1 MDNKLKNNYVRQV
14 SNLKQKINRY
24 EPKIKFNEDSKAK
37 RINVFKTEKQNIN
50 IDYSNYKNIIKKY
63 NKGEIKNIKE
73 VQLAEEKLQNT
84 IATYDSIFNR
94 YNKDYIKY
102 IINSNKDMKILNAKL
117 SGIKDV
123 KNVTELDNKFSQV
136 AKIIN
141 DLTEQMEREN
151 GKIDNF
157 TTYSTDDIY
166 DRLFG
171 SANESPYYEEIVD
184 ELADSK
190 AEFRV
195 SIIKPLRQSGVMSD
209 EMYQVINDLL
219 QL

>member
-14 SNLKQKINRY
+14 SNLKQKINRRDRRIVFD
-24 EPKIKFNEDSKAK
+24 KDKSKK
-37 RINVFKTEKQNIN
+37 VNVSFSKQLSEIN
-50 IDYSNYKNIIKKY
+50 IDYSNYKNAIKKY
-63 NKGEIKNIKE
+63 NKGDIKNIKE
-73 VQLAEEKLQNT
+73 VQLAEEKLQGT
-84 IATYDSIFNR
+84 LATYNSIFDRRNIE
-94 YNKDYIKY
+94 YQKFLLDESEKL
-102 IINSNKDMKILNAKL
+102 LNARL
-117 SGIKDV
+117 SAIKGV
-123 KNVTELDNKFSQV
+123 KNVSELDNKFSQV
-136 AKIIN
+136 ADIIN
-141 DLTEQMEREN
+141 NLTEQMEREN
-151 GKIDNF
+151 GKTDNF

>member
-14 SNLKQKINRY
+14 SNLKQKINSRDRRIVFD
-24 EPKIKFNEDSKAK
+24 KDKSKK
-37 RINVFKTEKQNIN
+37 VNVSFSKQLSEIN
-50 IDYSNYKNIIKKY
+50 IDYSNYKNAIKKY
-63 NKGEIKNIKE
+63 NKGDIKNIKE
-73 VQLAEEKLQNT
+73 VQLAEEKLQGT
-84 IATYDSIFNR
+84 LATYNSIFDRRNIE
-94 YNKDYIKY
+94 YQKLLLDESEKL
-102 IINSNKDMKILNAKL
+102 LNARL
-117 SGIKDV
+117 SGIKGV
-123 KNVTELDNKFSQV
+123 KNVSELDNKFSQV
-136 AKIIN
+136 ADIIN
-141 DLTEQMEREN
+141 NLTEQMEREN
-151 GKIDNF
+151 GKTDNF

-171 SANESPYYEEIVD
+171 SANESPYYEEIAD

>member
-14 SNLKQKINRY
+14 SNLKQKINRRDRRIVFD
-24 EPKIKFNEDSKAK
+24 KDKSKK
-37 RINVFKTEKQNIN
+37 VNVSFSKQLSEIN
-50 IDYSNYKNIIKKY
+50 IDYSNYKNAIKKY
-63 NKGEIKNIKE
+63 NKGDIKNIKE
-73 VQLAEEKLQNT
+73 VQLAEEKLQGT
-84 IATYDSIFNR
+84 LATYNSIFDKRNIE
-94 YNKDYIKY
+94 YQKFLLNESEKL
-102 IINSNKDMKILNAKL
+102 LNARL
-117 SGIKDV
+117 SGIKGV
-123 KNVTELDNKFSQV
+123 KNVSELDNKFSQV
-136 AKIIN
+136 ADIIN
-141 DLTEQMEREN
+141 NLTEQMEREN
-151 GKIDNF
+151 GKTDNF

-171 SANESPYYEEIVD
+171 SANESPYYEEIAD

>member
-1 MDNKLKNNYVRQV
+1 MNDKLKNNYVKQV

-37 RINVFKTEKQNIN
+37 RINVFKTQKQNIN
-50 IDYSNYKNIIKKY
+50 IDYNNYKNIIKKY

-73 VQLAEEKLQNT
+73 VQLAEEKLQGT
-84 IATYDSIFNR
+84 LAIYDSIFNR
-94 YNKDYIKY
+94 YNKDYIKN
-102 IINSNKDMKILNAKL
+102 IIDNSNEMKILNAKL
-117 SGIKDV
+117 SSI
-123 KNVTELDNKFSQV
+123 KNVNNVNELDNKFSQV
-136 AKIIN
+136 ADIIN
-141 DLTEQMEREN
+141 NLTEQMERKD
-151 GKIDNF
+151 GKTDNF
-157 TTYSTDDIY
+157 TTYTTDDIY

-171 SANESPYYEEIVD
+171 NANESPYYEEIAD
-184 ELADSK
+184 KLADSK

-219 QL
+219 NL

>member
-14 SNLKQKINRY
+14 SNLKQKINRRDRRIVFD
-24 EPKIKFNEDSKAK
+24 KDKNKKVNVSFSKQLS
-37 RINVFKTEKQNIN
+37 EIN
-50 IDYSNYKNIIKKY
+50 IDYSNYKNAIKKY
-63 NKGEIKNIKE
+63 NKGDIKNIKE
-73 VQLAEEKLQNT
+73 VQLAEEKLQGT
-84 IATYDSIFNR
+84 LATYNSIFDKRNIE
-94 YNKDYIKY
+94 YQKLLLDESEKL
-102 IINSNKDMKILNAKL
+102 LNARL
-117 SGIKDV
+117 SSIKGV
-123 KNVTELDNKFSQV
+123 KNVSELDNKFSQV
-136 AKIIN
+136 ADIIN
-141 DLTEQMEREN
+141 NLTEQMERKN
-151 GKIDNF
+151 GKTDNF

-171 SANESPYYEEIVD
+171 SANESPYYEEIAD

>member
-14 SNLKQKINRY
+14 SNLKQKINRRDRRIVFD
-24 EPKIKFNEDSKAK
+24 KDKSKK
-37 RINVFKTEKQNIN
+37 VNVSFSKQLSEIN
-50 IDYSNYKNIIKKY
+50 IDYSNYKNAIKKY
-63 NKGEIKNIKE
+63 NKGDIKNIKE
-73 VQLAEEKLQNT
+73 VQLAEEKLQGT
-84 IATYDSIFNR
+84 LATYNSIFDRRNIE
-94 YNKDYIKY
+94 YQKFLLDESEKL
-102 IINSNKDMKILNAKL
+102 LNARI
-117 SGIKDV
+117 SGIKGV
-123 KNVTELDNKFSQV
+123 KNVSELDNKFSQV
-136 AKIIN
+136 ADIIN
-141 DLTEQMEREN
+141 NLTEQMEREN
-151 GKIDNF
+151 GKTDNF

-171 SANESPYYEEIVD
+171 TANESPYYEEIAD

>member
-14 SNLKQKINRY
+14 SNLKQKINRRDRRIVFD
-24 EPKIKFNEDSKAK
+24 KDKSKK
-37 RINVFKTEKQNIN
+37 VNVSFSKQLSEIN
-50 IDYSNYKNIIKKY
+50 IDYSNYKNAIKKY
-63 NKGEIKNIKE
+63 NKGDIKNIKE
-73 VQLAEEKLQNT
+73 VQLAEEKLQGT
-84 IATYDSIFNR
+84 LATYNSIF
-94 YNKDYIKY
+94 DIKNIEY
-102 IINSNKDMKILNAKL
+102 QKLLLDESEKLLNARL
-117 SGIKDV
+117 SSIKNV
-123 KNVTELDNKFSQV
+123 KNVNELNNKFSQV
-136 AKIIN
+136 ADIIN
-141 DLTEQMEREN
+141 NLTEQMERKD
-151 GKIDNF
+151 GKTDNF

-171 SANESPYYEEIVD
+171 SANESPYYEEIAD

>member
-14 SNLKQKINRY
+14 SNLKQKINRRDRRIVFD
-24 EPKIKFNEDSKAK
+24 KDKSKK
-37 RINVFKTEKQNIN
+37 VNVSFSKQLSEIN
-50 IDYSNYKNIIKKY
+50 IDYSNYKNAIKKY
-63 NKGEIKNIKE
+63 NKGDIKNIKE
-73 VQLAEEKLQNT
+73 VQLAEEKLQGT
-84 IATYDSIFNR
+84 LATYNSIFDRRNIE
-94 YNKDYIKY
+94 YQKFLLDESEKL
-102 IINSNKDMKILNAKL
+102 LNARL
-117 SGIKDV
+117 SSIKGV
-123 KNVTELDNKFSQV
+123 KNVSELDNKFSQV
-136 AKIIN
+136 ADIIN
-141 DLTEQMEREN
+141 NLTEQMEREN
-151 GKIDNF
+151 GKTDNF

>member
-1 MDNKLKNNYVRQV
+1 MDNNLKNNYVRQV
-14 SNLKQKINRY
+14 SNLKQKINRRDRRIVFD
-24 EPKIKFNEDSKAK
+24 KDKSKK
-37 RINVFKTEKQNIN
+37 VNVSFSKQLSEIN
-50 IDYSNYKNIIKKY
+50 IDYSNYKNAIKKY
-63 NKGEIKNIKE
+63 NKGDIKNIKE
-73 VQLAEEKLQNT
+73 VQLAEEKLQGT
-84 IATYDSIFNR
+84 LATYNSIFDRRNIE
-94 YNKDYIKY
+94 YQKFLLDESEKL
-102 IINSNKDMKILNAKL
+102 LNARL
-117 SGIKDV
+117 SSIKGV
-123 KNVTELDNKFSQV
+123 KNVSELDNKFSQV
-136 AKIIN
+136 ADIIN
-141 DLTEQMEREN
+141 NLTEQMEREN
-151 GKIDNF
+151 GKTDNF

-171 SANESPYYEEIVD
+171 SANESPYYEEIAD

>member
-14 SNLKQKINRY
+14 INLKQKINRRDRRIIFD
-24 EPKIKFNEDSKAK
+24 KDKSKK
-37 RINVFKTEKQNIN
+37 VNVSFSKQLSEIN
-50 IDYSNYKNIIKKY
+50 IDYSNYKNAIKKY
-63 NKGEIKNIKE
+63 NKGDIKNIKE
-73 VQLAEEKLQNT
+73 VQLAEEKLQGTLAIYN
-84 IATYDSIFNR
+84 SIFDRRNIE
-94 YNKDYIKY
+94 YQKFLLDESEKL
-102 IINSNKDMKILNAKL
+102 LNVRL
-117 SGIKDV
+117 SGIKGV
-123 KNVTELDNKFSQV
+123 KNVSELDNKFSQV
-136 AKIIN
+136 ADIIN
-141 DLTEQMEREN
+141 NLTEQMEREN
-151 GKIDNF
+151 GKTDNF

>member
-14 SNLKQKINRY
+14 SNLKQKINRRDRSIVFD
-24 EPKIKFNEDSKAK
+24 KDKNKKVNVSFSKQLS
-37 RINVFKTEKQNIN
+37 EIN
-50 IDYSNYKNIIKKY
+50 IDYSNYKNTIKKY
-63 NKGEIKNIKE
+63 NKGDIKNIKE
-73 VQLAEEKLQNT
+73 VQLAEEKLQGT
-84 IATYDSIFNR
+84 LATYNSIFDKRNIE
-94 YNKDYIKY
+94 YQKLLLAESEKL
-102 IINSNKDMKILNAKL
+102 LNARL
-117 SGIKDV
+117 SGIKGV
-123 KNVTELDNKFSQV
+123 KNVSELDNKFSQV
-136 AKIIN
+136 ADIIN
-141 DLTEQMEREN
+141 NLTEQMEREN
-151 GKIDNF
+151 GKTDNF

-171 SANESPYYEEIVD
+171 SANESPYYEEIAD

>member
-14 SNLKQKINRY
+14 SNLKRKINSRDRRIVFD
-24 EPKIKFNEDSKAK
+24 KDKSKK
-37 RINVFKTEKQNIN
+37 VNVSFSKQLSEIN
-50 IDYSNYKNIIKKY
+50 IDYSNYKNAIKKY
-63 NKGEIKNIKE
+63 NKGDIKNIKE
-73 VQLAEEKLQNT
+73 VQLAEEKLQGT
-84 IATYDSIFNR
+84 LATYNSIFDRRN
-94 YNKDYIKY
+94 IKY
-102 IINSNKDMKILNAKL
+102 QKFLLDESEKLLNARL
-117 SGIKDV
+117 SGIKGV
-123 KNVTELDNKFSQV
+123 KNVSELDNKFSQV
-136 AKIIN
+136 ADIIN
-141 DLTEQMEREN
+141 NLTEQMEREN
-151 GKIDNF
+151 GKTDNF

-171 SANESPYYEEIVD
+171 SANESPYYEEIAD

>member
-14 SNLKQKINRY
+14 SNLKQKINRRDRRIVFD
-24 EPKIKFNEDSKAK
+24 KDKSKK
-37 RINVFKTEKQNIN
+37 VNVSFSKQLSEIN
-50 IDYSNYKNIIKKY
+50 IDYSNYKNAIKKY
-63 NKGEIKNIKE
+63 NKGDIKNIKE
-73 VQLAEEKLQNT
+73 VQLAEEKLQGT
-84 IATYDSIFNR
+84 LATYNSIFNR
-94 YNKDYIKY
+94 RNIEYQKFLLDESEKL
-102 IINSNKDMKILNAKL
+102 LNVRL
-117 SGIKDV
+117 SGIKGV
-123 KNVTELDNKFSQV
+123 KNVSELDNKFSQV
-136 AKIIN
+136 ADIIN
-141 DLTEQMEREN
+141 NLTEQMEREN
-151 GKIDNF
+151 GKTDNF

>member
-14 SNLKQKINRY
+14 SNLKQKINRRDRRIIFD
-24 EPKIKFNEDSKAK
+24 KDKSKK
-37 RINVFKTEKQNIN
+37 VNVSFSKQLSEIN
-50 IDYSNYKNIIKKY
+50 IDYSNYKNAIKKY
-63 NKGEIKNIKE
+63 NKGDIKNIKE
-73 VQLAEEKLQNT
+73 VQLAEEKLQGT
-84 IATYDSIFNR
+84 LATYNSIFDRRNIE
-94 YNKDYIKY
+94 YQKFLLDESEKL
-102 IINSNKDMKILNAKL
+102 LNARL
-117 SGIKDV
+117 SSIKGV
-123 KNVTELDNKFSQV
+123 KNVSELDNKFSQV
-136 AKIIN
+136 ADIIN
-141 DLTEQMEREN
+141 NLTEQMEREN
-151 GKIDNF
+151 GKTDNF

-171 SANESPYYEEIVD
+171 SANESPYYEEIAD

>member
-14 SNLKQKINRY
+14 SNLKRKINRRDRRIVFD
-24 EPKIKFNEDSKAK
+24 KDKSKK
-37 RINVFKTEKQNIN
+37 VNVSFSKQLSEIN
-50 IDYSNYKNIIKKY
+50 IDYSNYKNAIKKY
-63 NKGEIKNIKE
+63 NKGDIKNIKE
-73 VQLAEEKLQNT
+73 VQLAEEKLQGT
-84 IATYDSIFNR
+84 LATYNSIFDKRNIE
-94 YNKDYIKY
+94 YQKLLLDESEKL
-102 IINSNKDMKILNAKL
+102 LNARL
-117 SGIKDV
+117 SGIKGV
-123 KNVTELDNKFSQV
+123 KNVSELDNKFSQV
-136 AKIIN
+136 ADIIN
-141 DLTEQMEREN
+141 NLTEQMEREN
-151 GKIDNF
+151 GKTDNF

-171 SANESPYYEEIVD
+171 SANESPYYEEIAD

>member
-14 SNLKQKINRY
+14 SNLKQKINRRDRRIVFD
-24 EPKIKFNEDSKAK
+24 KDKSKK
-37 RINVFKTEKQNIN
+37 VNVSFSKQLSEIN
-50 IDYSNYKNIIKKY
+50 IDYSNYKNAIKKY
-63 NKGEIKNIKE
+63 NKGDIKNIKE
-73 VQLAEEKLQNT
+73 VQLAEEKLQGT
-84 IATYDSIFNR
+84 LATYNSIFDRRNIE
-94 YNKDYIKY
+94 YQKFLLDESEK
-102 IINSNKDMKILNAKL
+102 LFNARL
-117 SGIKDV
+117 SGIKGV
-123 KNVTELDNKFSQV
+123 KNVSELDNKFSQV
-136 AKIIN
+136 ADIIN
-141 DLTEQMEREN
+141 NLTEQMEREN
-151 GKIDNF
+151 GKTDNF

>member
-14 SNLKQKINRY
+14 SNLKQKINRRDRRIVFD
-24 EPKIKFNEDSKAK
+24 KDKSKK
-37 RINVFKTEKQNIN
+37 VNVSFSKQLSEIN
-50 IDYSNYKNIIKKY
+50 IDYSNYKNAIKKY
-63 NKGEIKNIKE
+63 NKGDIKNIKE
-73 VQLAEEKLQNT
+73 VQLAEEKLQGT
-84 IATYDSIFNR
+84 LATYNSIFDKRNIE
-94 YNKDYIKY
+94 YQKLLLDESEK
-102 IINSNKDMKILNAKL
+102 LFNARL
-117 SGIKDV
+117 SGIKGV
-123 KNVTELDNKFSQV
+123 KNVIELDNKFSQV
-136 AKIIN
+136 ADIIN
-141 DLTEQMEREN
+141 NLTEQMEREN
-151 GKIDNF
+151 GKTDNF

-166 DRLFG
+166 YRLFG

>member
-14 SNLKQKINRY
+14 SNLKQKINRRDRRIVFD
-24 EPKIKFNEDSKAK
+24 KDKNKKVNVSLSKQLS
-37 RINVFKTEKQNIN
+37 EIN
-50 IDYSNYKNIIKKY
+50 IDYSNYKNAIKKY
-63 NKGEIKNIKE
+63 NKGDIKNIKE
-73 VQLAEEKLQNT
+73 VQLAEEKLQGTLAIYN
-84 IATYDSIFNR
+84 SIFDRRNIE
-94 YNKDYIKY
+94 YQKFLLDESEKL
-102 IINSNKDMKILNAKL
+102 LNARL
-117 SGIKDV
+117 SSIKGV
-123 KNVTELDNKFSQV
+123 KNVSELDNKFSQV
-136 AKIIN
+136 ADIIN
-141 DLTEQMEREN
+141 NLTEQMEREN
-151 GKIDNF
+151 GKTDNF
-157 TTYSTDDIY
+157 TTYSTNDIY

-184 ELADSK
+184 ELADNK

>member
-14 SNLKQKINRY
+14 SNLKQKINRRDRRIVFD
-24 EPKIKFNEDSKAK
+24 KDKSKK
-37 RINVFKTEKQNIN
+37 VNVSFSKQLSEIN
-50 IDYSNYKNIIKKY
+50 IDYSNYKNAIKKY
-63 NKGEIKNIKE
+63 NKGDIKNIKE
-73 VQLAEEKLQNT
+73 VQLAEEKLQGT
-84 IATYDSIFNR
+84 LATYNSIFDRRNIE
-94 YNKDYIKY
+94 YQKFLLDE
-102 IINSNKDMKILNAKL
+102 SEKILNARL

-123 KNVTELDNKFSQV
+123 KNVSELDNKFSQV
-136 AKIIN
+136 ADIIN
-141 DLTEQMEREN
+141 NLTEQMEREN
-151 GKIDNF
+151 GKTDNF
-157 TTYSTDDIY
+157 TTYSADDIY

-171 SANESPYYEEIVD
+171 SANESPYYEEIAD

>member
-14 SNLKQKINRY
+14 SNLKRKINRRDRRIVFD
-24 EPKIKFNEDSKAK
+24 KDKSKK
-37 RINVFKTEKQNIN
+37 VNVSFSKQLSEIN
-50 IDYSNYKNIIKKY
+50 IDYSNYKNAIKKY
-63 NKGEIKNIKE
+63 NKGDIKNIKE
-73 VQLAEEKLQNT
+73 VQLAEEKLQST
-84 IATYDSIFNR
+84 LATYNSIFDRRNIE
-94 YNKDYIKY
+94 YQKFLLDESEKL
-102 IINSNKDMKILNAKL
+102 LNARL
-117 SGIKDV
+117 SGIKGV
-123 KNVTELDNKFSQV
+123 KNVSELDNKFSQV
-136 AKIIN
+136 ADIIN
-141 DLTEQMEREN
+141 NLTEQMEREN
-151 GKIDNF
+151 GKTDNF

-171 SANESPYYEEIVD
+171 SANESQYYEEIVD
-184 ELADSK
+184 EFADSK

>member
-1 MDNKLKNNYVRQV
+1 MNDKLKNNYVRQV
-14 SNLKQKINRY
+14 SNLKQKINRRDRRIVFD
-24 EPKIKFNEDSKAK
+24 KDKSKK
-37 RINVFKTEKQNIN
+37 INVSFSKQLSEIN
-50 IDYSNYKNIIKKY
+50 IDYSNYKNAIKKY
-63 NKGEIKNIKE
+63 NKGDIKNIKE
-73 VQLAEEKLQNT
+73 VQLAEEKLQGT
-84 IATYDSIFNR
+84 LATYNSIFDKRNIE
-94 YNKDYIKY
+94 YQKLLLDESEKL
-102 IINSNKDMKILNAKL
+102 LNARL
-117 SGIKDV
+117 SSIKGIK
-123 KNVTELDNKFSQV
+123 NVSELDNKFSQV
-136 AKIIN
+136 ADIIN
-141 DLTEQMEREN
+141 NLTEQMEREN
-151 GKIDNF
+151 GKTDNF

-171 SANESPYYEEIVD
+171 SANESPYYEEIAD

>member
-14 SNLKQKINRY
+14 SNLKQKINRRDRRIVFD
-24 EPKIKFNEDSKAK
+24 KDKSKK
-37 RINVFKTEKQNIN
+37 VNVSFSKQLSEIN
-50 IDYSNYKNIIKKY
+50 IDYSNYKNAIEKY
-63 NKGEIKNIKE
+63 NKGDIKNIKE
-73 VQLAEEKLQNT
+73 VQLAEEKLQGT
-84 IATYDSIFNR
+84 LATYNSIFDRRNIE
-94 YNKDYIKY
+94 YQKFLLDESEKL
-102 IINSNKDMKILNAKL
+102 LNARL
-117 SGIKDV
+117 SGIKGV
-123 KNVTELDNKFSQV
+123 KNVSELDNKFSQV
-136 AKIIN
+136 ADIIN
-141 DLTEQMEREN
+141 NLTEQMEREN
-151 GKIDNF
+151 GKTDNF

-171 SANESPYYEEIVD
+171 SANESPYYEEIAD

>member
-14 SNLKQKINRY
+14 SNLKQKINRRDRRVVFD
-24 EPKIKFNEDSKAK
+24 KDKSKK
-37 RINVFKTEKQNIN
+37 VNVSFSKQLSEIN
-50 IDYSNYKNIIKKY
+50 IDYSNYKNAIKKY
-63 NKGEIKNIKE
+63 NKGDIKNIKE
-73 VQLAEEKLQNT
+73 VQLAEEKLQGT
-84 IATYDSIFNR
+84 LATYNSIFDKKNIE
-94 YNKDYIKY
+94 YQKLLLDESEKL
-102 IINSNKDMKILNAKL
+102 LNARL
-117 SGIKDV
+117 SGIKGV
-123 KNVTELDNKFSQV
+123 KNVSELDNKFSQV
-136 AKIIN
+136 ADIIN
-141 DLTEQMEREN
+141 NLTEQMEREN
-151 GKIDNF
+151 GKTDNF

-171 SANESPYYEEIVD
+171 SANESPYYEEIAD

>member
-14 SNLKQKINRY
+14 SNLKQKINRRDRRIVFD
-24 EPKIKFNEDSKAK
+24 KDKSKK
-37 RINVFKTEKQNIN
+37 VNVSFSKQLSEIN
-50 IDYSNYKNIIKKY
+50 IDYSNYKNAIKKY
-63 NKGEIKNIKE
+63 NKGDIKNIKE
-73 VQLAEEKLQNT
+73 VQLAEEKLQGT
-84 IATYDSIFNR
+84 LATYNSIFDKRNIE
-94 YNKDYIKY
+94 YQKLLLDESEKL
-102 IINSNKDMKILNAKL
+102 LNARL
-117 SGIKDV
+117 SGIKGV
-123 KNVTELDNKFSQV
+123 KNVSELDNKFSQV
-136 AKIIN
+136 ADIIN
-141 DLTEQMEREN
+141 NLTEQMEREN
-151 GKIDNF
+151 GKTDNF

-171 SANESPYYEEIVD
+171 SANESPYYEEIAD

>member
-14 SNLKQKINRY
+14 SNLKQKINRRDRRIVFD
-24 EPKIKFNEDSKAK
+24 KDKSKK
-37 RINVFKTEKQNIN
+37 VNVYFSKQLSEIN
-50 IDYSNYKNIIKKY
+50 IDYSNYKNAIKKY
-63 NKGEIKNIKE
+63 NKGDIKNIKE
-73 VQLAEEKLQNT
+73 VQLAEEKLQGT
-84 IATYDSIFNR
+84 LATYNSIFDKRNIEYQKLLLDESEKLLYTR
-94 YNKDYIKY
+94 
-102 IINSNKDMKILNAKL
+102 L
-117 SGIKDV
+117 SGIKGV
-123 KNVTELDNKFSQV
+123 KNVSELDNKFSQV
-136 AKIIN
+136 ADIIN
-141 DLTEQMEREN
+141 NLTEQMEREN
-151 GKIDNF
+151 GKTDNF

-171 SANESPYYEEIVD
+171 SANESPYYEEIAD

>member
-1 MDNKLKNNYVRQV
+1 MSDKLRNNYVKKV
-14 SNLKQKINRY
+14 SNLKQKINRRDRRIVFD
-24 EPKIKFNEDSKAK
+24 KDSNKK
-37 RINVFKTEKQNIN
+37 VNVSFSKQLSEIN
-50 IDYSNYKNIIKKY
+50 IDYNNYKNTIKKY
-63 NKGEIKNIKE
+63 NKGEIENIKE
-73 VQLAEEKLQNT
+73 VKLAEEKLQST
-84 IATYDSIFNR
+84 LMTYNSIFDR
-94 YNKDYIKY
+94 KNKSLQDLILDESEKL
-102 IINSNKDMKILNAKL
+102 LNARL
-117 SGIKDV
+117 SGIKGV
-123 KNVTELDNKFSQV
+123 KNISELDNKFSKV
-136 AKIIN
+136 TDIIN
-141 DLTEQMEREN
+141 DLTEQMERKN
-151 GKIDNF
+151 GKTDNF

-171 SANESPYYEEIVD
+171 SANESPYYEEIAD

>member
-14 SNLKQKINRY
+14 SNLKQKINRRDRRIVFD
-24 EPKIKFNEDSKAK
+24 KDKSKK
-37 RINVFKTEKQNIN
+37 VNVSFSKQLSEIN
-50 IDYSNYKNIIKKY
+50 IDYSNYKNAIKKY
-63 NKGEIKNIKE
+63 NKGDIKNIKE
-73 VQLAEEKLQNT
+73 VQLAEEKLQGT
-84 IATYDSIFNR
+84 LATYNSIFDKRNIE
-94 YNKDYIKY
+94 YQKFLLDESEKL
-102 IINSNKDMKILNAKL
+102 LNARL
-117 SGIKDV
+117 SGIKGV
-123 KNVTELDNKFSQV
+123 KNVSELDNKFSQV
-136 AKIIN
+136 ADIIN
-141 DLTEQMEREN
+141 NLTEQMEREN
-151 GKIDNF
+151 GKTDNF

-171 SANESPYYEEIVD
+171 SANESPYYEEIAD

>member
-1 MDNKLKNNYVRQV
+1 MDNKLKNNYVKQV

-24 EPKIKFNEDSKAK
+24 EPKINFNENSKAK

-73 VQLAEEKLQNT
+73 VQLAEEKLQGT
-84 IATYDSIFNR
+84 IATYNSIFNR

-102 IINSNKDMKILNAKL
+102 IINNNKDMKILNDKL

-123 KNVTELDNKFSQV
+123 KNATELDNKFSQV
-136 AKIIN
+136 ANIIN

-151 GKIDNF
+151 GKTDNF

-171 SANESPYYEEIVD
+171 GANESPYYEEIVD

>member
-14 SNLKQKINRY
+14 SNLKQKINMRDRRIVFD
-24 EPKIKFNEDSKAK
+24 KDKSKK
-37 RINVFKTEKQNIN
+37 VNVSFSKQLSEIN
-50 IDYSNYKNIIKKY
+50 IDYSNYKNAIKKY
-63 NKGEIKNIKE
+63 NKGDIKNIKE
-73 VQLAEEKLQNT
+73 VQLAEEKLQGT
-84 IATYDSIFNR
+84 LATYNSIFDRRNIE
-94 YNKDYIKY
+94 YQKFLLDESEKL
-102 IINSNKDMKILNAKL
+102 LNARL
-117 SGIKDV
+117 SGIKGV
-123 KNVTELDNKFSQV
+123 KNVSELDNKFSQV
-136 AKIIN
+136 ADIIN
-141 DLTEQMEREN
+141 NLTEQMEREN
-151 GKIDNF
+151 GKTDNF

-171 SANESPYYEEIVD
+171 SANESPYYEEIAD